1 MLLITILK
9 AEQRC
14 KLFVEGAH
22 VTSEQ
27 FLECEEL
34 FFMFPTTDLSL
45 GLAEEFTS
53 EKGNEGSYAVR
64 AEVKM
69 ALLKLHALNLTEP
82 SFPAIGKL

>member
-1 MLLITILK
+1 MILN

-14 KLFVEGAH
+14 KLFVEAVH
-22 VTSEQ
+22 AMSEQ

-53 EKGNEGSYAVR
+53 EGNKGSYAVR
-64 AEVKM
+64 AKIKM
-69 ALLKLHALNLTEP
+69 ALVKLHAPNLTKP